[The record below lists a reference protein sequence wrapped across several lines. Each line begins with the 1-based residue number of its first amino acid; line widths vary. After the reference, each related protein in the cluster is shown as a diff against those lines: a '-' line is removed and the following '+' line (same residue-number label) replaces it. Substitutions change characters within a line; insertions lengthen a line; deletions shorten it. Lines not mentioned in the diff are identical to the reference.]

1 MGLYGKHSILG
12 ANIRHLKAKYEMNS
26 KVVDE
31 LWERS
36 CQDQDD
42 IIRSCEQIKELCFMR
57 DTHNTDILML
67 PEISIIIK
75 CLCTE

>member
-1 MGLYGKHSILG
+1 
-12 ANIRHLKAKYEMNS
+12 MNS

-31 LWERS
+31 LWMQS

-57 DTHNTDILML
+57 DTHNTGILTV
-67 PEISIIIK
+67 PEISTIIK